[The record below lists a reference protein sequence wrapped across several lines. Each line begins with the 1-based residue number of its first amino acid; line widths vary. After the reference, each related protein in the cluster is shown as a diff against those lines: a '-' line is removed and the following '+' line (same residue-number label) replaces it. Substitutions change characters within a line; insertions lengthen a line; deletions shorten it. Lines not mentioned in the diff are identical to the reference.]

1 MNANLSLGRVSR
13 TRIMVHW
20 MFLLLFAWIVFYEL
34 KRGSNSASILFGI
47 TFIFAVFLCE
57 VLNELG
63 HVLMAKRFNIQTEKT
78 TLLPIGGMASFMK
91 LTIS

>member
-1 MNANLSLGRVSR
+1 MKANLSLGRVSG
-13 TRIMVHW
+13 TRIIVHW
-20 MFLLLFAWIVFYEL
+20 TFFLLLAWIVFYEL
-34 KRGSNSASILFGI
+34 KRGSNTASILFGI
-47 TFIFAVFLCE
+47 TFIFAVFLCV
-57 VLNELG
+57 VLHELG